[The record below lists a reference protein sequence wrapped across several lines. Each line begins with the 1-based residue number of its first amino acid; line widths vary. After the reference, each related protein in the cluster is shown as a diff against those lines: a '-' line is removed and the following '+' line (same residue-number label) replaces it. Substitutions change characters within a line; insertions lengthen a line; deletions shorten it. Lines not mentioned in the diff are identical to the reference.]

1 MNLALRLLNKGNE
14 RTHALVAIIAC
25 CALSLALLI
34 LSVAAFLG
42 RAVAGEIST
51 VCIALG
57 GLIGWVYKTGKSVEA
72 SASPAP
78 AGVVPDTGS
87 TGGGAK

>member
-1 MNLALRLLNKGNE
+1 MNLALRLLNRGNE
-14 RTHALVAIIAC
+14 RTHALVAIVAC
-25 CALSLALLI
+25 GSLCVALLI
-34 LSVAAFLG
+34 LAVAAYRG

-51 VCIALG
+51 VCLALG

-72 SASPAP
+72 AASPASIGSC
-78 AGVVPDTGS
+78 AGSDS